1 MLGIQSLDLF
11 QAVISKS
18 VTLVITTLNIC
29 KTNRSS
35 SMLCS
40 MQPSVKK
47 KKSTVR
53 SQHTILPKVIIT
65 QLQNAPLYTEVKPL
79 KPLLKFSF
87 GFKLSLLRLRVKML
101 HYLMQA
107 WQFLPC
113 FVVFHHAL
121 QAVTEIIVGT
131 FKIFWGQLFR
141 SIALQ
146 VFSGIKTT
154 RCTPS
159 TYVHS
164 LQRKKRKST
173 EVLRLR
179 AVQYF
184 LPAITVRSWFVLAN
198 ISTCN

>member
-1 MLGIQSLDLF
+1 
-11 QAVISKS
+11 
-18 VTLVITTLNIC
+18 
-29 KTNRSS
+29 
-35 SMLCS
+35 MLCS

-47 KKSTVR
+47 KKKHSQKSAYHAPQSHYNTTPAKR
-53 SQHTILPKVIIT
+53 SP
-65 QLQNAPLYTEVKPL
+65 VKPL